1 MLINWLRAIV
11 LTLVFIFFSVNPPSI
26 LGVASTNHPE
36 SFYNPTVQLMLDQV
50 DQGEIYSLTGDLSGE
65 WPVTINEQPYTLN
78 TRHAL
83 SGEPNQKAAEYLHE
97 YYQALGLDTSYQNFT
112 YQEQLLSN
120 VVAQKSGTVFP
131 ERVFMITSHFDD
143 VPVTPPAPGAD
154 DNASG
159 TVAVMLAASI
169 LNQYEFGCTLRFV
182 NFNAEEYGM
191 IGSQDYAQQAYCAGE
206 DIRGVLNLDMIA
218 WNTTDSAPEMD
229 LHALPSIPGSSEMA
243 DVFQE
248 VVSAYG
254 LQISPTAADPITTR
268 SDHSSFWRRGYPA
281 ILVTE
286 DMDDFNPNYHTV
298 DDLLDNIQDLDYY
311 AEMIKASLGTLAH
324 LGCLVEDGWG
334 TVSGIVTD
342 QTTQLPI
349 PGAVVSLTN
358 PEWGYTFY
366 TRTDENGAYQFSALQ
381 GWHTLTADDFGYRV
395 DSSEIYVTQNQSL
408 TVNLELMPANETATY
423 LPLAGNGIQISPPGC
438 P

>member
-11 LTLVFIFFSVNPPSI
+11 LILAFFSFSVNPPSI
-26 LGVASTNHPE
+26 LGVASANQPVY
-36 SFYNPTVQLMLDQV
+36 FFNPTVQLMLDQI

-65 WPVTINEQPYTLN
+65 WSVTINEQPYTLS

-83 SGEPNQKAAEYLHE
+83 SGEPNQKATEYLFE
-97 YYQALGLDTSYQNFT
+97 YYQGLGLDTSYQNFT

-120 VVAQKSGTVFP
+120 VVAQKTGTVFP
-131 ERVFMITSHFDD
+131 ERIFMITSHFDD

-191 IGSQDYAQQAYCAGE
+191 IGSQDFAQQSFCAGE

-218 WNTTDSAPEMD
+218 WNTTGSAPEMD
-229 LHALPSIPGSSEMA
+229 LHALSSIPGSSEMA
-243 DVFQE
+243 NVFQE
-248 VVSAYG
+248 VVSTYG
-254 LQISPTAADPITTR
+254 LKISPTAADPIITR
-268 SDHSSFWRRGYPA
+268 SDHFSFWRLGYPA

-286 DMDDFNPNYHTV
+286 DMDDFNPNYHSA
-298 DDLLDNIQDLDYY
+298 DDRLDTIQDFDYY
-311 AEMIKASLGTLAH
+311 TEMIKASLATLAH
-324 LGCLVEDGWG
+324 MGCLVEDGWG
-334 TVSGIVTD
+334 TISGVVTD
-342 QTTQLPI
+342 QTTKLPV
-349 PGAVVSLTN
+349 PGAAVSLSN
-358 PEWGYTFY
+358 PEWDYIFN
-366 TRTDENGAYQFSALQ
+366 TRTDESGAYQFSALQ
-381 GWHTLTADDFGYRV
+381 GWHTLTADDFGYMV
-395 DSSEIYVTQNQSL
+395 ESSDLYITQNQSL
-408 TVNLELMPANETATY
+408 TVNLELIPTNETATY
-423 LPLAGNGIQISPPGC
+423 LPLTSNRLPFSQPGC

>member
-11 LTLVFIFFSVNPPSI
+11 FTLVFIFFSVNPPSI
-26 LGVASTNHPE
+26 LGVASTDQPGP
-36 SFYNPTVQLMLDQV
+36 FYNPTVQLMLDQV

-65 WPVTINEQPYTLN
+65 WPVTISDQPYTLN

-83 SGEPNQKAAEYLHE
+83 SGEPNQKAAEYLYQ

-120 VVAQKSGTVFP
+120 VVAQKTGTVFP

-143 VPVTPPAPGAD
+143 VPITPPAPGAD

-182 NFNAEEYGM
+182 NFNAEEYGL

-286 DMDDFNPNYHTV
+286 DMDDFNPYYHSV
-298 DDLLDNIQDLDYY
+298 DDLLDNIQDFDYY

-349 PGAVVSLTN
+349 PGTAVSLTN

-366 TRTDENGAYQFSALQ
+366 IRTDENGAYQFSALQ
-381 GWHTLTADDFGYRV
+381 GWHTLTADNFGYRV

-408 TVNLELMPANETATY
+408 TVNLELMPANETAIY

>member
-1 MLINWLRAIV
+1 MLINWQRAIV
-11 LTLVFIFFSVNPPSI
+11 LILAFFSFSLTPPLI
-26 LGVASTNHPE
+26 LGMAATHQPE
-36 SFYNPTVQLMLDQV
+36 TFFNPTVQLMLDQV

-65 WPVTINEQPYTLN
+65 WAVTINEQPYTLN

-83 SGEPNQKAAEYLHE
+83 SGEPNQKATEYLYQ

-112 YQEQLLSN
+112 YQNQLLSN
-120 VVAQKSGTVFP
+120 VVAQKTGTVFP

-191 IGSQDYAQQAYCAGE
+191 IGSKDYTQQTHCAGE
-206 DIRGVLNLDMIA
+206 DIRGILNLDMIA
-218 WNTTDSAPEMD
+218 WNTIDSAPEMD

-243 DVFQE
+243 VIFQE
-248 VVSAYG
+248 VVSAYD

-268 SDHSSFWRRGYPA
+268 SDHSSFWRLGYPA
-281 ILVTE
+281 ILITE
-286 DMDDFNPNYHTV
+286 DMDDFNPNYHSA
-298 DDLLDNIQDLDYY
+298 DDLLENIQDLDYY
-311 AEMIKASLGTLAH
+311 TEMIKASLGTLAH
-324 LGCLVEDGWG
+324 MGCLVEDGWG
-334 TVSGIVTD
+334 TVKGVVTD
-342 QTTQLPI
+342 QITQLPV
-349 PGAVVSLTN
+349 PGAAVSLTN
-358 PEWGYTFY
+358 PEWGYTFN
-366 TRTDENGAYQFSALQ
+366 TRTDQGGNYRFSALQ
-381 GWHTLTADDFGYRV
+381 GWHNLTADDLGYGI
-395 DSSEIYVTQNQSL
+395 DSSQVFINQNQSI
-408 TVNLELMPANETATY
+408 TVNLELTPANETVIY
-423 LPLAGNGIQISPPGC
+423 LPLAGIGLPIPQSGC

>member
-1 MLINWLRAIV
+1 MLILA
-11 LTLVFIFFSVNPPSI
+11 FFSFSPTPLSI
-26 LGVASTNHPE
+26 LGVASTNHTG
-36 SFYNPTVQLMLDQV
+36 SLYNPTVQLMLDQV
-50 DQGEIYSLTGDLSGE
+50 DQGEIYSLTGDLSGMG
-65 WPVTINEQPYTLN
+65 PVTINEQTYTLN

-83 SGEPNQKAAEYLHE
+83 SGEPNKKAGEYLYQ

-112 YQEQLLSN
+112 YQDQLLSN
-120 VVAQKSGTVFP
+120 VVAQKTGTVFP

-143 VPVTPPAPGAD
+143 VPITPPAPGAD

-191 IGSQDYAQQAYCAGE
+191 IGSQDYTQQAYCAGE

-229 LHALPSIPGSSEMA
+229 LHALSSIPGSSEMA

-254 LQISPTAADPITTR
+254 LQISPTTADPITTR

-281 ILVTE
+281 ILITE
-286 DMDDFNPNYHTV
+286 DMDDFNPNYHSA
-298 DDLLDNIQDLDYY
+298 DDLLENIQDFNYY

-334 TVSGIVTD
+334 TVNGIVTD

-349 PGAVVSLTN
+349 PGAAVSLTN
-358 PEWGYTFY
+358 PEWGYTFN
-366 TRTDENGAYQFSALQ
+366 TRTDQSGNYKFSALQ

-395 DSSEIYVTQNQSL
+395 DSTEIYVTQNQSL

-423 LPLAGNGIQISPPGC
+423 LPLAGSGLPIPQLGC

>member
-1 MLINWLRAIV
+1 MFINWLRAIV
-11 LTLVFIFFSVNPPSI
+11 LILAFFSFSLTPPSI
-26 LGVASTNHPE
+26 LGIASTNQPR
-36 SFYNPTVQLMLDQV
+36 SFHNPTVQLMLDQV
-50 DQGEIYSLTGDLSGE
+50 DQGEIFSLTGDLSGE
-65 WPVTINEQPYTLN
+65 WPVIINEQPYTLK

-83 SGEPNQKAAEYLHE
+83 SEESNQKAAGYLFQ
-97 YYQALGLDTSYQNFT
+97 YYQALGLETSYQNFT
-112 YQEQLLSN
+112 YQGQLLSN
-120 VVAQKSGTVFP
+120 VVAQKTGTVFP

-159 TVAVMLAASI
+159 TVAVMLAANI

-191 IGSQDYAQQAYCAGE
+191 IGSKDYTQQAYCAGE

-243 DVFQE
+243 VIFQE
-248 VVSAYG
+248 VVSVYG

-268 SDHSSFWRRGYPA
+268 SDHSSFWRLDYPA
-281 ILVTE
+281 ILITE
-286 DMDDFNPNYHTV
+286 DFDDFNPYYHSAE
-298 DDLLDNIQDLDYY
+298 DRLDSFQDLDYY

-324 LGCLVEDGWG
+324 LGCLVDNGWG
-334 TVSGIVTD
+334 TVNGIVTD
-342 QTTQLPI
+342 HITQLPI
-349 PGAVVSLTN
+349 PGAELSLTN
-358 PEWGYTFY
+358 PEWGYTFN
-366 TRTDENGAYQFSALQ
+366 TRTDQGGNYQLSALH
-381 GWHTLTADDFGYRV
+381 GWHNLTVDDLGYRV
-395 DSSEIYVTQNQSL
+395 DSSQVFITQNQSL
-408 TVNLELMPANETATY
+408 TVNLELIPANEIEMY

>member
-1 MLINWLRAIV
+1 MLNNWLRAIV
-11 LTLVFIFFSVNPPSI
+11 LILAFFSFSLTPPLI
-26 LGVASTNHPE
+26 LGMAATHQPG

-50 DQGEIYSLTGDLSGE
+50 DQGKIYSLTGDLSGE
-65 WPVTINEQPYTLN
+65 WAVTINEQPYTLN

-83 SGEPNQKAAEYLHE
+83 SGEPNQKAAEYLYE
-97 YYQALGLDTSYQNFT
+97 YYQELGLDTSYQNFT

-120 VVAQKSGTVFP
+120 VVAQKTGTVFP

-182 NFNAEEYGM
+182 NFNAEEYGL
-191 IGSQDYAQQAYCAGE
+191 IGSEDYTQQAYCAGE

-229 LHALPSIPGSSEMA
+229 LHALPSIPGSSEMV

-248 VVSAYG
+248 VVSAYD

-286 DMDDFNPNYHTV
+286 DMDDFNPNYHSA
-298 DDLLDNIQDLDYY
+298 DDRLDKIQDFDYY
-311 AEMIKASLGTLAH
+311 TEMIKASLGTLAH

-349 PGAVVSLTN
+349 PGTAVSLTN

-366 TRTDENGAYQFSALQ
+366 IRTDENGAYQFSALQ
-381 GWHTLTADDFGYRV
+381 GWHTLTADNFGYRG

-408 TVNLELMPANETATY
+408 TVNLELMPANETAIY

>member
-1 MLINWLRAIV
+1 MLINRLRVIV
-11 LTLVFIFFSVNPPSI
+11 LILAFFSLSVNPPSI
-26 LGVASTNHPE
+26 LGVASANQPE
-36 SFYNPTVQLMLDQV
+36 SFFNPTIQLMLDQV
-50 DQGEIYSLTGDLSGE
+50 DQGKIYSLTGDLSGE
-65 WPVTINEQPYTLN
+65 WPVSINEQPYTLI

-83 SGEPNQKAAEYLHE
+83 SGEPNQKAAEYLYQ
-97 YYQALGLDTSYQNFT
+97 YYQALGLDTAYQNFT

-120 VVAQKSGTVFP
+120 VVAQKTGTVFP

-154 DNASG
+154 DDASG

-218 WNTTDSAPEMD
+218 WNTLDSAAEMD
-229 LHALPSIPGSSEMA
+229 LHALSSIPGSSEMA

-248 VVSAYG
+248 VVSVYG
-254 LQISPTAADPITTR
+254 LQISSTAADPIITR
-268 SDHSSFWRRGYPA
+268 SDHFSFWRLDYPA

-286 DMDDFNPNYHTV
+286 DLDDFNPNYHSA
-298 DDLLDNIQDLDYY
+298 DDRLDNIQDFDYY
-311 AEMIKASLGTLAH
+311 AEIIRASLGTLAH
-324 LGCLVEDGWG
+324 MGCLVEDGWG
-334 TVSGIVTD
+334 SVNGIVTD
-342 QTTQLPI
+342 QTTHLPV
-349 PGAVVSLTN
+349 PGAAVSLTN
-358 PEWGYTFY
+358 PEWGYTFN
-366 TRTDENGAYQFSALQ
+366 TRTDQNGAYQFSALQ
-381 GWHTLTADDFGYRV
+381 GWHNLTADDFGYRV
-395 DSSEIYVTQNQSL
+395 NRSEIYVTQIQSL
-408 TVNLELMPANETATY
+408 TVNLELVPINETAMY
-423 LPLAGNGIQISPPGC
+423 LPLAGNGLPIPQPNC

>member
-1 MLINWLRAIV
+1 MLINRLRAII
-11 LTLVFIFFSVNPPSI
+11 LILAFFSLSVNPPSI
-26 LGVASTNHPE
+26 LGVASTNQPE
-36 SFYNPTVQLMLDQV
+36 SFFNPTIQLMLDQV
-50 DQGEIYSLTGDLSGE
+50 DQGKIYSLTGDLSGE

-83 SGEPNQKAAEYLHE
+83 SGEPNQKAAEYLYQ

-120 VVAQKSGTVFP
+120 VVAQKTGTVFP

-154 DNASG
+154 DDASG

-191 IGSQDYAQQAYCAGE
+191 IGSQDYAQQANCAGE

-218 WNTTDSAPEMD
+218 WNTLDSAAEMD
-229 LHALPSIPGSSEMA
+229 LHALSSIPGSSEMA

-254 LQISPTAADPITTR
+254 LQISSTAADPIITR
-268 SDHSSFWRRGYPA
+268 SDHFSFWRLDYPA

-286 DMDDFNPNYHTV
+286 DLDDFNPNYHSA
-298 DDLLDNIQDLDYY
+298 DDRLDNIQDFDYY
-311 AEMIKASLGTLAH
+311 AEIIRASLGTLAH
-324 LGCLVEDGWG
+324 MGCLVEDGWG
-334 TVSGIVTD
+334 SVNGIVTD
-342 QTTQLPI
+342 QTTHLPN
-349 PGAVVSLTN
+349 PSAAVSHTN
-358 PEWGYTFY
+358 PEWGYTFN
-366 TRTDENGAYQFSALQ
+366 TRTDQNGAYQFSALQ
-381 GWHTLTADDFGYRV
+381 GWHNLTADDFGYRV
-395 DSSEIYVTQNQSL
+395 NRSEIYVTQIQSL
-408 TVNLELMPANETATY
+408 TVNLELVPINETAMY
-423 LPLAGNGIQISPPGC
+423 LPLAGNGLPIPQPNC

>member
-11 LTLVFIFFSVNPPSI
+11 LILAFFSFSVNPLSI
-26 LGVASTNHPE
+26 LGVASTHQPG

-65 WPVTINEQPYTLN
+65 WAVTINEQPYTLN

-83 SGEPNQKAAEYLHE
+83 SGEPNQKAAEYLYQ
-97 YYQALGLDTSYQNFT
+97 YYQSLGLETSYQSFT
-112 YQEQLLSN
+112 YQNQLLSN
-120 VVAQKSGTVFP
+120 VVAQKTGTVFP

-191 IGSQDYAQQAYCAGE
+191 IGSKDYTQQTHCAGE

-243 DVFQE
+243 VIFQE
-248 VVSAYG
+248 VVSAYD

-268 SDHSSFWRRGYPA
+268 SDHSSFWRLGYPA
-281 ILVTE
+281 ILITE
-286 DMDDFNPNYHTV
+286 DMDDFNPNYHSA
-298 DDLLDNIQDLDYY
+298 DDLLENIQDLDYY

-324 LGCLVEDGWG
+324 MGCLVEDGWG
-334 TVSGIVTD
+334 TVKGVVTD
-342 QTTQLPI
+342 QTTRLPI
-349 PGAVVSLTN
+349 PGAAVSLSN
-358 PEWGYTFY
+358 PEWGYTFN
-366 TRTDENGAYQFSALQ
+366 TRTDQGGNYQFSALQ
-381 GWHTLTADDFGYRV
+381 GWHNLTADDLGYGI
-395 DSSEIYVTQNQSL
+395 DSSQVFINQNQSI
-408 TVNLELMPANETATY
+408 TVNLELMPANETVIY
-423 LPLAGNGIQISPPGC
+423 LPLAGNGLPIPQPGC

>member
-1 MLINWLRAIV
+1 MLINWLKAIV
-11 LTLVFIFFSVNPPSI
+11 LILAFFSFSVNPPSVV
-26 LGVASTNHPE
+26 GVASTNQPG
-36 SFYNPTVQLMLDQV
+36 SLYNPMVQLMLDQV

-65 WPVTINEQPYTLN
+65 WTVTINEQPYTLK

-83 SGEPNQKAAEYLHE
+83 SGEPNQKAAEYLYQ

-120 VVAQKSGTVFP
+120 VVAQKTGTVFP

-143 VPVTPPAPGAD
+143 VPITPPAPGAD

-182 NFNAEEYGM
+182 NFNAEEYGL
-191 IGSQDYAQQAYCAGE
+191 IGSEDYTQQAYCAGE

-229 LHALPSIPGSSEMA
+229 LHALSSIPGSSEMA

-254 LQISPTAADPITTR
+254 LQISPTTADPITTR

-286 DMDDFNPNYHTV
+286 DMDDFNPNYHSA
-298 DDLLDNIQDLDYY
+298 DDLLENIQDFNYY

-349 PGAVVSLTN
+349 PGAAVSLTN
-358 PEWGYTFY
+358 PEWGYTFN
-366 TRTDENGAYQFSALQ
+366 TRTDQSGNYKFSALQ

-395 DSSEIYVTQNQSL
+395 DSTEIYVTQNQSL

-423 LPLAGNGIQISPPGC
+423 LPLAGSGLPIPQLGC

>member
-11 LTLVFIFFSVNPPSI
+11 LILAFFSFSLTPPSI
-26 LGVASTNHPE
+26 LGMASTNQPE
-36 SFYNPTVQLMLDQV
+36 SFYNPTVQSMLDQV

-65 WPVTINEQPYTLN
+65 WPVTINKQPYTLN

-83 SGEPNQKAAEYLHE
+83 SGEPNQKAAGYLFQ

-112 YQEQLLSN
+112 FHEQLLSN
-120 VVAQKSGTVFP
+120 VVAQKTGTVFP

-143 VPVTPPAPGAD
+143 LPVTPPAPGAD

-159 TVAVMLAASI
+159 TVAIMLAASI

-229 LHALPSIPGSSEMA
+229 LHALSSIPGSSEMA

-254 LQISPTAADPITTR
+254 LQISPTAADPIITR
-268 SDHSSFWRRGYPA
+268 SDHFSFWRLGYPA

-286 DMDDFNPNYHTV
+286 DVDDFNPYYHSA
-298 DDLLDNIQDLDYY
+298 DDRLDNIQDLDYY
-311 AEMIKASLGTLAH
+311 AEMIKAGLGTLAH

-349 PGAVVSLTN
+349 PGAAVSLTN
-358 PEWGYTFY
+358 PEWGYTY
-366 TRTDENGAYQFSALQ
+366 NTRTDQGGYYQFSALQ
-381 GWHTLTADDFGYRV
+381 GWHNLTADDFGYRV
-395 DSSEIYVTQNQSL
+395 GSSQVFITQNQSL
-408 TVNLELMPANETATY
+408 TVNLELIPSNETAMY
-423 LPLAGNGIQISPPGC
+423 LPLTGNGLPIPHLGC